1 MSEVSSPSNVE
12 TVERQ
17 WLDDV
22 QRECNAAPRPPGDRP
37 ATQQELEFFWRGLD
51 ALERYCAA
59 TQPTAEQFVALGR
72 PALAAKLAA
81 VLADINGARA
91 AFDAPPRTDAGPV
104 TTKMQQLFAEQ
115 RAVGELEIRAM
126 QLVLTNPAAAEPMLI
141 EAQQRAERN
150 FIDQEETLQR
160 LPDGPSHIPELRAA
174 RLERTVSNTF
184 ALGMT
189 AARTGRPAD
198 ARTLYD
204 QAVAQSANLA
214 PDARARAEVTRTTLA
229 ALLGIW
235 P

>member
-1 MSEVSSPSNVE
+1 MSEVSSPSDVE

-22 QRECNAAPRPPGDRP
+22 QRECNAVPTLPGDRP
-37 ATQQELEFFWRGLD
+37 STQQELELFWRGLD

-59 TQPTAEQFVALGR
+59 TQPTAQQFVALGR
-72 PALAAKLAA
+72 PALAAKLDA
-81 VLADINGARA
+81 VLADVKGARA
-91 AFDAPPRTDAGPV
+91 AFDAPPRTDPGPL

-115 RAVGELEIRAM
+115 RAVGELEMRAM

-204 QAVAQSANLA
+204 QAVAQSANLTL
-214 PDARARAEVTRTTLA
+214 DARARAEVPRTTLA